1 MQKYYKK
8 HDNMHYFSKKYA
20 LQSIYNDENE
30 YNNDTLSKGF
40 IKNWHVDALPIFTTQ
55 NNPPCGAQILE
66 DTMKRKEGNWHM
78 GKQSSIWG
86 IARVMA
92 LIEKKFT
99 RKSRTLRIC

>member
-20 LQSIYNDENE
+20 LQSIYNDEND

-66 DTMKRKEGNWHM
+66 DTMKRKEGNYM
-78 GKQSSIWG
+78 GNSTCNG
-86 IARVMA
+86 TNR
-92 LIEKKFT
+92 EKSLQGN
-99 RKSRTLRIC
+99 REH